1 MGERP
6 TTKSSLSVLGQPTAA
21 EIKMNVLRFKQSN
34 TESNTCMKQLIIEG
48 LAAVFLTL
56 VGYAALVVLFSL

>member
-1 MGERP
+1 
-6 TTKSSLSVLGQPTAA
+6 
-21 EIKMNVLRFKQSN
+21 MNVLRFKQSN